1 MTKPT
6 SYMKYAAMSIKTP
19 LSAFDGQMRASLSDW
34 YNVQLVNMMF
44 PGDYTL
50 VNIPWSGATSLAFN
64 DSTAATISTLG
75 NAALLVGGLYLLSGF
90 PSALARSDPFGVQRR
105 FGKPAPP
112 AKMFKPRGEAEQE
125 RKRGR
130 KKTGGRHQRQ
140 RGVERRG
147 PGGVRQAPEER
158 TLALPQFSLPETERQ
173 FRVPQFRPFQLRMPS
188 LPSLRLPSF
197 PGLGRRPQ
205 NPRPA
210 APQTSQSSP
219 PAPAPQSARPA
230 PQSARPAPQSAPLS
244 ARPAPQ
250 SARPA
255 PQSSRPAPQSA
266 RPAPASQSPR
276 PQPQSSRP
284 AARPQAS
291 RPPPPVQAARPP
303 VIPPVQEQS
312 APLNLPN
319 PRPVAQSDFGGAFD
333 TDPFQEFQTAEYV
346 QTSLYHQRFH

>member
-1 MTKPT
+1 
-6 SYMKYAAMSIKTP
+6 MKYAAMSIKTP

-34 YNVQLVNMMF
+34 YIVQLVNMMF

-205 NPRPA
+205 SPRPA

-230 PQSARPAPQSAPLS
+230 PQSARPAPQSA
-244 ARPAPQ
+244 RPAPQSAPQ

-346 QTSLYHQRFH
+346 QTLLYHQSFHY

>member
-1 MTKPT
+1 MI
-6 SYMKYAAMSIKTP
+6 A
-19 LSAFDGQMRASLSDW
+19 
-34 YNVQLVNMMF
+34 
-44 PGDYTL
+44 GDYTL

-230 PQSARPAPQSAPLS
+230 PQSAPQS

-346 QTSLYHQRFH
+346 